1 MKVKCLFWLLLFA
14 LSFSGIKSFGQCKDV
29 FAANF
34 DPADSLS
41 VNCKY
46 PIAIQNPDFLF
57 ELPKEVEE
65 TSGLV
70 FFDGLLWTH
79 NDSGGEASLY
89 GIDTLSG
96 QISRKLGFP
105 EISNIDWE
113 AVALSKDYL
122 FIGDFGNNNG
132 SRRNL
137 MIHRVERSAIPDSG
151 NASLKTEVI
160 RFNFEDQDDFT
171 IDWKSNNFD
180 CEALIAGDQNLY
192 LFSKNRGDQHSKI
205 YRLPFEPGEHI
216 AQLIG
221 RFDSQGLITGAD
233 YDHVHNQLVLVGYTY
248 KTWKPFMWLFYGFE
262 NENFPE
268 GYQRKIELPNL
279 LTTQIEGITF
289 ISPWQVMISA
299 ESSKSF
305 TARVFKM
312 DLEFFLNPYSYALQK
327 GELLTSVTYDAID
340 QVIGFPSES
349 IKEGIYRMMIFDA
362 ENQVLANKTVEIEGN
377 NHQIKRVLI
386 LPDNAMKA
394 VLFGKRHIYYFNF

>member
-180 CEALIAGDQNLY
+180 CEALVAGDQNLY
-192 LFSKNRGDQHSKI
+192 LFSKNRGDQHSKV

-262 NENFPE
+262 NENFTE
-268 GYQRKIELPNL
+268 GNKRKIELPNL
-279 LTTQIEGITF
+279 LTTQIEGIAF

-312 DLEFFLNPYSYALQK
+312 DLEFFLSPYSYALQK

-340 QVIGFPSES
+340 QVIGYPTES
-349 IKEGIYRMMIFDA
+349 IKEGIYTMMIFDA

-377 NHQIKRVLI
+377 NHQIKRDLI

>member
-79 NDSGGEASLY
+79 NDSGGEAALY
-89 GIDTLSG
+89 GIDTVSG
-96 QISRKLGFP
+96 RISRKLGFP

-132 SRRNL
+132 SRKNL

-192 LFSKNRGDQHSKI
+192 LFSKNRGDQHSRI

-268 GYQRKIELPNL
+268 GNKRKIELPNL

-312 DLEFFLNPYSYALQK
+312 DLEFFLSPYSYALQK
-327 GELLTSVTYDAID
+327 GELLTSVSYDAID
-340 QVIGFPSES
+340 QVIGYPSES
-349 IKEGIYRMMIFDA
+349 IKEGIYTMMIFDA

-377 NHQIKRVLI
+377 NQQLTRDLI